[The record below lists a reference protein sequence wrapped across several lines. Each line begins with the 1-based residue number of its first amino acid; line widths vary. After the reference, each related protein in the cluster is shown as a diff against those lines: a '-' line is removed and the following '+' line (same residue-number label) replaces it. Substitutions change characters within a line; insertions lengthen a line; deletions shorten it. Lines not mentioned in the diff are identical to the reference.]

1 MVTRMVEKINH
12 CNQFSQVTTP
22 NQQLA
27 PMKKYSSL
35 EIFGALHELVH
46 LFKARMLERLHA
58 RHPEL
63 SFMEM
68 RLLMLSGQKPG
79 VTQKELV
86 ERSHLDK
93 GQMTRTLAG
102 LQAQG
107 WLERTADEH
116 DKRIR
121 CLFLSAK
128 GQRLSWQLQQWHEEI
143 ANELFGDWPAEVVAF
158 LVSTVTSGKR

>member
-1 MVTRMVEKINH
+1 
-12 CNQFSQVTTP
+12 
-22 NQQLA
+22 
-27 PMKKYSSL
+27 MKKHSSL

-58 RHPEL
+58 QHPEL

-79 VTQKELV
+79 ITQKELV

-102 LQAQG
+102 LQERG
-107 WLERTADEH
+107 WLERTADES

-121 CLFLSAK
+121 RLFLSAK
-128 GQRLSWQLQQWHEEI
+128 GQRLSRQLQQWHEAI

-158 LVSTVTSGKR
+158 LVSTTASAKRWARSSSEGDAG